1 MTFLP
6 TLSDLSQR
14 RNQTCPKGKQGSC
27 LKILPEIQGFAE
39 QLCGEVTA
47 QVEVDNT
54 GSLNFKSQVSKTPG
68 KEQPY
73 RGIVKE
79 KLLQYT
85 TISLQT

>member
-1 MTFLP
+1 MTFPP

-14 RNQTCPKGKQGSC
+14 RKQTCPKGKQGSC
-27 LKILPEIQGFAE
+27 LKILSEIQSFAE

-47 QVEVDNT
+47 QAEVDNT
-54 GSLNFKSQVSKTPG
+54 GCLNCKSRVSKTPG
-68 KEQPY
+68 EEEPY